1 MKKSTIIL
9 LIITVI
15 IICIY
20 IAFEIDLFKAL
31 AITFAITFYHFAMRL
46 LVGYIY
52 QVKLN
57 NNVSWK
63 SKWFYVSEKEM
74 YLYKIIN
81 VKSWKKF
88 IPTYDSSS
96 FDVKTKSFEQ
106 IVMAMCQAELVHET
120 IMVFSFLPII
130 ASIWFGSIGVFIIT
144 SIISALID
152 FIFVILQRYNRPR
165 VIKLLQL
172 KINK

>member
-81 VKSWKKF
+81 VKSWNKF